1 MYFGG
6 TKSSIF
12 PSLTT
17 KPPGAS
23 TVAQS
28 VTLGSDPKLKIT

>member
-1 MYFGG
+1 MYFAG

-23 TVAQS
+23 TDAES
-28 VTLGSDPKLKIT
+28 VTLGTDPKVKIT